1 MTCYPDVAPFQ
12 GTSFTSVCVN
22 SIRDYIN
29 TLPKNYTAEVAF
41 RESEGENCTNY
52 QGAQDFNICKLW
64 QSQEQFSGQQILTE
78 TNVILDSM
86 NTCFP
91 SPNAPSDAT
100 WRFYT
105 TCTAE
110 SMSSQRECSA
120 DALTAKVWRHAKDR
134 ATNSTRASMRH
145 IFAIISSSMDVVAP
159 ASALQPT
166 FLLPYLAMVV
176 LALSFGNL

>member
-1 MTCYPDVAPFQ
+1 MTELPIRLRYNRVHLQLQWPATPTSRHFKERPLHPFAS
-12 GTSFTSVCVN
+12 TASA
-22 SIRDYIN
+22 

-52 QGAQDFNICKLW
+52 QGAQEFNICKLW

-145 IFAIISSSMDVVAP
+145 IFEIISRK
-159 ASALQPT
+159 
-166 FLLPYLAMVV
+166 PYWM
-176 LALSFGNL
+176 S